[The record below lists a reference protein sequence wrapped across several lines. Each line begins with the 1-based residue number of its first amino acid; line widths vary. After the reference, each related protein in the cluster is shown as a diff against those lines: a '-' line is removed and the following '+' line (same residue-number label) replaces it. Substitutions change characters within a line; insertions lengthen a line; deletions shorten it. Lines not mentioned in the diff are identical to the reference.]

1 MGSWFKFWK
10 HTWAM
15 HQNCVGWWLGLPEYS
30 SSIQA
35 DNLGTR
41 PVNTHEA
48 MAPEEFEQRDTLAK
62 LGPLGQVQLGYSI
75 SRCDPNVPLIF
86 HQLCISTINLSYT
99 TILSYWPGRVNWG
112 IWEFWPLHRL
122 MWSSVQ
128 DCRSPN
134 KINGH
139 FRNRFIG
146 GTCHIIYKGYVRAIL
161 WLQYLHFLPRMGI
174 QT

>member
-1 MGSWFKFWK
+1 MTVPQIWVVDSSFGS
-10 HTWAM
+10 
-15 HQNCVGWWLGLPEYS
+15 
-30 SSIQA
+30 
-35 DNLGTR
+35 
-41 PVNTHEA
+41 THEQCTRIVLVDGWVYQNIA
-48 MAPEEFEQRDTLAK
+48 AVYRPTTWGHDLSIPTKLRMAPEEFEQRDTLAK

-146 GTCHIIYKGYVRAIL
+146 GTCHIIYKGYVRA
-161 WLQYLHFLPRMGI
+161 M
-174 QT
+174 